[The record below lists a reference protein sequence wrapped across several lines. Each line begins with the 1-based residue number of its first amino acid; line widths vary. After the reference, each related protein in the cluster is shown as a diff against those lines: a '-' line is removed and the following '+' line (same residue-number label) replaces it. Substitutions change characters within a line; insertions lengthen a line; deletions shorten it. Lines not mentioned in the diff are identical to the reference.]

1 MLAPR
6 ALAKGARMC
15 GRRLPRRLAR
25 ELLVARASRSYDHH
39 GMSSSAP
46 PAHHITLDPG
56 TRLDRYELLCVL
68 AHGGMANVWLARVQ
82 GKMGFERLFAVKT
95 ILPTVADDPSF
106 KSMFLDEARI
116 ASRIEHPNVVHMVD
130 VGECSGVPYLVMDLV
145 EGEPLQKLPRACEKL
160 GQRIPVG
167 VLLRILA
174 DACHGLHAAH
184 ELRDESGALLD
195 VVHRDMSPQ
204 NILLSSSGVAK
215 VIDFGVAK
223 ARDRST
229 NQTSAGTLKGKVS
242 YMPREQ
248 ALGQHVDRRSD
259 IWALGAVLYYLLA
272 GRPPYKEAEQLATLQ
287 LAMSGAPIPPLPPT
301 LPMSLRAAV
310 AKALAHDPAQRF
322 QTAAEMGEALE
333 LMMRKLGV
341 VTTHADVGA
350 FVQRTLGEKLVA
362 RKKLVV
368 NALAEAGNRS
378 RVRSELMIPVD
389 LDVGE
394 GSHSHDG
401 KLVALPTDILQN
413 AAVLSVNGMAPAGRA
428 PDAAPDASTRGAFSA
443 PVAGA
448 PGKPPP
454 WLVLGAVGGAAAGGL
469 GVLMIVLSLRARSA
483 HQVRPAEG
491 TAVPPPATST
501 IGASEGHT
509 RAASDAGAAAGPSAA
524 PRSAAE
530 SAAAAADVA
539 SPTGAASGSTPATAV
554 SENVRASSPPVAAA
568 SALAAPVVSTP
579 TSPKRTPRAKRRD
592 DEAGF

>member
-1 MLAPR
+1 M
-6 ALAKGARMC
+6 
-15 GRRLPRRLAR
+15 
-25 ELLVARASRSYDHH
+25 
-39 GMSSSAP
+39 
-46 PAHHITLDPG
+46 
-56 TRLDRYELLCVL
+56 
-68 AHGGMANVWLARVQ
+68 WLARVQ

-106 KSMFLDEARI
+106 KTMFLDEARI

-130 VGECSGVPYLVMDLV
+130 VGESSGVPYLVMDLV

-160 GQRIPVG
+160 GQRIPIG

-204 NILLSSSGVAK
+204 NILVSSSGVSK

-229 NQTSAGTLKGKVS
+229 SQTSAGTLKGKVS

-248 ALGQHVDRRSD
+248 ALGQHVDRRTD
-259 IWALGAVLYYLLA
+259 IWALGAVLYYLLE
-272 GRPPYKEAEQLATLQ
+272 GRPPYKEAEQLGTLQ

-333 LMMRKLGV
+333 VMMRKLGV
-341 VTTHADVGA
+341 VTTHAEVGA

-362 RKKLVV
+362 RKKLVA
-368 NALAEAGNRS
+368 NALAEAGNRL
-378 RVRSELMIPVD
+378 RVRTELMIPVD
-389 LDVGE
+389 LEVGD

-401 KLVALPTDILQN
+401 KLVALPTDILQVVPST
-413 AAVLSVNGMAPAGRA
+413 ANGWAPAGRVL
-428 PDAAPDASTRGAFSA
+428 DVAAEASTRGAFAA
-443 PVAGA
+443 PIAGA
-448 PGKPPP
+448 PARPQ
-454 WLVLGAVGGAAAGGL
+454 WFIFGAVGGAVAAGL

-483 HQVRPAEG
+483 HQARPAG
-491 TAVPPPATST
+491 ATAVPAPATSMIAPSAVKPT
-501 IGASEGHT
+501 HE
-509 RAASDAGAAAGPSAA
+509 AASAGPSAGA
-524 PRSAAE
+524 PS
-530 SAAAAADVA
+530 
-539 SPTGAASGSTPATAV
+539 
-554 SENVRASSPPVAAA
+554 AAA
-568 SALAAPVVSTP
+568 SAASLAADAASPVVSASATSASGNVRAPSPSAASTFTP
-579 TSPKRTPRAKRRD
+579 TVLPATSAKRTPRTKRRD